1 MDKWLRAL
9 AGSQSPPH
17 PMDPSRGNLLSRLTP
32 NMSKFQVSTIV
43 DGSAAV
49 DATPTTYVGSM
60 LWMLGRCAA

>member
-1 MDKWLRAL
+1 
-9 AGSQSPPH
+9 
-17 PMDPSRGNLLSRLTP
+17 MDPSRGNLLSRLTP

-49 DATPTTYVGSM
+49 DAPPTTYVGSM